1 MANGV
6 ERTDPPFFT
15 DRRPTLQFR
24 CCHDDATLCS
34 DRYNNITIL
43 TLASSSGLGF
53 AAGDERGNRG
63 LEQQTI
69 QTPNGT
75 SVRIFRGRPSSPASV
90 EQPAP
95 PTVPW
100 IEPWVVGGDR
110 LWMVDPQQN
119 KIIVCS
125 RMRSSY
131 VGERYIEC
139 LARRAN
145 K

>member
-1 MANGV
+1 MGRK
-6 ERTDPPFFT
+6 ELI
-15 DRRPTLQFR
+15 RRSLQMGGPLCNSGAAMTTQR
-24 CCHDDATLCS
+24 CALIGT
-34 DRYNNITIL
+34 TIL
-43 TLASSSGLGF
+43 TLAFSSGLGF

-75 SVRIFRGRPSSPASV
+75 SVRILRGRPPSPASV

-119 KIIVCS
+119 KITVCS
-125 RMRSSY
+125 LKRTSY
-131 VGERYIEC
+131 VGEKYIEC
-139 LARRAN
+139 LTRRGN
-145 K
+145 Q

>member
-1 MANGV
+1 MGQK
-6 ERTDPPFFT
+6 ELI
-15 DRRPTLQFR
+15 RRSSQTGGPLYNSGAAMTIQR
-24 CCHDDATLCS
+24 CAVIG
-34 DRYNNITIL
+34 ITIL

-53 AAGDERGNRG
+53 AAGDERGNRNV
-63 LEQQTI
+63 EQQTI
-69 QTPNGT
+69 QRPDGT
-75 SVRIFRGRPSSPASV
+75 SIRIFRGRSSSPV
-90 EQPAP
+90 PVDQPAP
-95 PTVPW
+95 SMIPQA
-100 IEPWVVGGDR
+100 ELWVVGGDR
-110 LWMVDPQQN
+110 LWMIDPQQN

>member
-1 MANGV
+1 MGRK
-6 ERTDPPFFT
+6 ELI
-15 DRRPTLQFR
+15 RRSLQMGGPLCNSGAAMTAQR
-24 CCHDDATLCS
+24 CALIGT
-34 DRYNNITIL
+34 TIL

-110 LWMVDPQQN
+110 LWMVDTQQN
-119 KIIVCS
+119 KITVCS
-125 RMRSSY
+125 LQRTSY
-131 VGERYIEC
+131 VGEKYIEC
-139 LARRAN
+139 LARRGN